1 MRVVID
7 THALFWV
14 LTQDLTKLTNKALSV
29 LEQADKIILPTVV
42 LLELLGLLQKKKALK
57 FFDILLKQIPT
68 SKYLIVPLDMVVIK
82 EIRKIKAN
90 LELHDKVIIATAKYL
105 ELSIITKDEE
115 ITKKYKNVIW

>member
-29 LEQADKIILPTVV
+29 LEQADKIILPTIV